1 MSAVCRRRRAPTTDQ
16 RPTPSVVVTSTRA
29 QDKPHDLRMGLGGP
43 KPGSSNWASAG
54 TLLLAFFFRAT
65 SGAGRSPPTFHRS
78 RRKYNAKYRVNP
90 AYWVESTEESQ
101 QREKRKGGSKD
112 DQLTNSSRRAAQVC
126 YLSIGTPKD
135 QDLEEFGGG
144 RHGGRSR
151 RGRRSWRSG
160 LSRAA
165 KER

>member
-1 MSAVCRRRRAPTTDQ
+1 MD
-16 RPTPSVVVTSTRA
+16 
-29 QDKPHDLRMGLGGP
+29 
-43 KPGSSNWASAG
+43 
-54 TLLLAFFFRAT
+54 
-65 SGAGRSPPTFHRS
+65 
-78 RRKYNAKYRVNP
+78 P
-90 AYWVESTEESQ
+90 AYWVESTEESK
-101 QREKRKGGSKD
+101 QREKEKVGESKD
-112 DQLTNSSRRAAQVC
+112 DLPTNSSRRAAQVC